1 MMRPDDDNDVP
12 VPPAYAPGYAAAWA
26 AESARPVPLTAWH
39 IDATPATLPPAV
51 PPVSLNW
58 ADTADLAP
66 GELTERFDIGSEGP
80 PASAPVIASALLEP
94 EQQDGLRYL
103 MNYANKSIRK
113 NRSVSEQDRDDL

>member
-1 MMRPDDDNDVP
+1 MMRPHDDNDVP
-12 VPPAYAPGYAAAWA
+12 PPPAYAAGWA
-26 AESARPVPLTAWH
+26 ADSAPPVPLESMH
-39 IDATPATLPPAV
+39 IDETPSTLPPAV

-58 ADTADLAP
+58 ADAAPGLAADLA
-66 GELTERFDIGSEGP
+66 ERFDIGSEGP

-113 NRSVSEQDRDDL
+113 NRS